1 MTWDKIKN
9 FVFGGG
15 AAIVL
20 VMVLAWMDYR
30 AASTAAD
37 AWTTEAVQLKLNA
50 MIDAKLA
57 GLDVPSDASIVEISG
72 RQDTTDA
79 NVANNTTNIT
89 LTQSQLQQVA
99 NILMQPPGE

>member
-1 MTWDKIKN
+1 MTWDRIKN

-20 VMVLAWMDYR
+20 VCLLWYINIT
-30 AASTAAD
+30 AAGSAAD
-37 AWTTEAVQLKLNA
+37 AWKTEAVQLKLNA
-50 MIDAKLA
+50 MIDTKLA
-57 GLDVPSDASIVEISG
+57 ALDVPSDAAIAELNG

-79 NVANNTTNIT
+79 NVSNNTTNIT
-89 LTQSQLQQVA
+89 LTQEQLQAVA